1 MSGKLEGGQGK
12 GKTVSP
18 GLGERQALGYE
29 FQIGTRSNIRA
40 DASLDI
46 NVKGMCCL
54 TRKDKGGTT
63 GITGWTAGHC

>member
-1 MSGKLEGGQGK
+1 MAGKLEGGQGK

-18 GLGERQALGYE
+18 GVGERQALGYE
-29 FQIGTRSNIRA
+29 FQTRTRSNIRA

-46 NVKGMCCL
+46 KGMCCL
-54 TRKDKGGTT
+54 TRKDKGGTI

>member
-1 MSGKLEGGQGK
+1 MAGKLEGGQGK

-18 GLGERQALGYE
+18 GLGERQALGCE
-29 FQIGTRSNIRA
+29 FQIWTRSNIRA

-46 NVKGMCCL
+46 KGMCCL

-63 GITGWTAGHC
+63 GITGWTPGHC